1 MVLEFTNIEELVR
14 IASQAKENAY
24 CPYSNFR
31 VGAALVTESGEIYT
45 GCNVEN
51 ACYPV
56 GNCAERTAIVKA
68 VSEGHRLFK
77 AIAVITDKAAKI
89 MPCGLCRQS
98 LIEFSK
104 DLVVY
109 IASVDLTF
117 RVTTLSELLPHGFTA
132 EDLN

>member
-1 MVLEFTNIEELVR
+1 MF
-14 IASQAKENAY
+14 Y
-24 CPYSNFR
+24 CFR
-31 VGAALVTESGEIYT
+31 
-45 GCNVEN
+45 
-51 ACYPV
+51 
-56 GNCAERTAIVKA
+56 
-68 VSEGHRLFK
+68 
-77 AIAVITDKAAKI
+77 DKAAKI

-98 LIEFSK
+98 LIEVGEKCLSVACEPVLPQFCTICFSSLLADKHSCFLNLLLNALLLLQFSK